1 MRFTKHESDVKCEE
15 NLLTKLE
22 MKNRGTDYHFFQE
35 VHVSRLDV
43 LVSYKVEALC
53 RSALEQGLLGR
64 ICTHTH
70 TLSRGRMLVGICEI
84 LPI

>member
-1 MRFTKHESDVKCEE
+1 MRGKSANKTGDEKQGYGLS
-15 NLLTKLE
+15 
-22 MKNRGTDYHFFQE
+22 FFQE

-70 TLSRGRMLVGICEI
+70 TLSRGRILVGI
-84 LPI
+84 